1 MKNAKQV
8 ENYVYAVCLTLLVLL
23 LIVCPI
29 LSIAYEGSKI
39 EVDTFTAE
47 CEITQLAYAEE
58 TVSKGS
64 SQPAY
69 KMGIRNDDFA
79 TTTDI
84 TADEFAKYSV
94 GDVVTVEV
102 RVYEYIDGSIT
113 KTYKIIP

>member
-1 MKNAKQV
+1 MKNAKRV
-8 ENYVYAVCLTLLVLL
+8 ENYVYAVWLILLALLV
-23 LIVCPI
+23 ISCPI
-29 LSIAYEGSKI
+29 LSIAYEGSKT
-39 EVDTFTAE
+39 EVDTFTVE

-64 SQPAY
+64 SRPAY

-102 RVYEYIDGSIT
+102 RVYEYIDGSI
-113 KTYKIIP
+113 KNTYKIVP